1 LQHGKQS
8 HQQRDERFVVHEN
21 YRLAS
26 TTTTIPANKISVST
40 PAPIK
45 MPTLLFR
52 FARMGFARMGF
63 VGIGVVGIGVAWVGA
78 LDLGDCFE
86 FVPFSIGFNKG
97 DEPPGLVF

>member
-1 LQHGKQS
+1 M
-8 HQQRDERFVVHEN
+8 VHEN
-21 YRLAS
+21 YRLAI
-26 TTTTIPANKISVST
+26 TTTTIPANKINVST

-52 FARMGFARMGF
+52 FAGIGIAGIGFAGIGF
-63 VGIGVVGIGVAWVGA
+63 VGIGFVGNGFAWVGA

-97 DEPPGLVF
+97 DEPPGLDF

>member
-1 LQHGKQS
+1 M
-8 HQQRDERFVVHEN
+8 
-21 YRLAS
+21 

-52 FARMGFARMGF
+52 FARI
-63 VGIGVVGIGVAWVGA
+63 GIVGIGVARIGVAGIGVAGIGFAWAGA

-97 DEPPGLVF
+97 DEPPGLDF